1 MTAQLLEYT
10 SPSDVLVRRVQ
21 AARAAS
27 VRATVAPHREG
38 NVIHASWGATQARAC
53 DVSRPAEVVPAP
65 AVAPVAAAPAARL
78 VWTERWIAVMVS
90 LVALVFGVMLT
101 TVVGAFL
108 SVSNAPLVALVGG

>member
-10 SPSDVLVRRVQ
+10 SPSDALVRRVR

-38 NVIHASWGATQARAC
+38 NVIHATWGATEARAC
-53 DVSRPAEVVPAP
+53 EVARPV
-65 AVAPVAAAPAARL
+65 AVAPRPAAATPTRL
-78 VWTERWIAVMVS
+78 VWTSRGIAVMVT
-90 LVALVFGVMLT
+90 LVALVAGVMLT
-101 TVVGAFL
+101 TLVGAFL

>member
-38 NVIHASWGATQARAC
+38 NVIHASWGATRARAC
-53 DVSRPAEVVPAP
+53 DVSRPAEVLPAP
-65 AVAPVAAAPAARL
+65 VVAPVAAAPATRL
-78 VWTERWIAVMVS
+78 VWTERGIAVMVS
-90 LVALVFGVMLT
+90 LVALVLGVMLT

-108 SVSNAPLVALVGG
+108 SVSNAPLVAVIGG